1 MLPDPYELNTVM
13 VKVSKMKGGGEGL
26 FAKVDLP
33 AHQVVAFYNGIKEE
47 LDEDDVSSIL
57 EFLQEFDTNQGRL
70 LTFRVDYRRMT
81 KMIGKQMLTR

>member
-47 LDEDDVSSIL
+47 LDEDAVSSNLQDFVIL
-57 EFLQEFDTNQGRL
+57 IRVGFLRHTNSITG
-70 LTFRVDYRRMT
+70 
-81 KMIGKQMLTR
+81 G